1 MERNLNESYRR
12 LRKWPSQ
19 RFSEELINSLLAIL
33 RSVSD
38 FLDNRY
44 FSIYQK
50 IGSVGSNRIKEHLP
64 LKNMLGQKRK
74 CSLFGL
80 ETHNNSEHL
89 SPASDFTSSDNY
101 SSITEFTN
109 FSMNSTSADS
119 RKVKR
124 RNKVRTRVCCRFVHR
139 ASLMRSN
146 RNNPILNETI
156 VLILTARLLYKTGK
170 KSRSTKS
177 TQKYLN
183 PFFLP
188 FSIIFA
194 PLNIPNY
201 NKPGV

>member
-124 RNKVRTRVCCRFVHR
+124 RNKVRTNGFNIFKVMSFSSDS
-139 ASLMRSN
+139 SLTHY
-146 RNNPILNETI
+146 IDLLNSLHMT
-156 VLILTARLLYKTGK
+156 TP
-170 KSRSTKS
+170 TKS
-177 TQKYLN
+177 IQIT
-183 PFFLP
+183 
-188 FSIIFA
+188 S
-194 PLNIPNY
+194 
-201 NKPGV
+201 

>member
-109 FSMNSTSADS
+109 FSMNSTSANS
-119 RKVKR
+119 RKAKR
-124 RNKVRTRVCCRFVHR
+124 RNKVGTKTKGSKMIKITRGFREIER
-139 ASLMRSN
+139 ATKWKPFLGSLQNCTPWIFHEVTFEPEQSN
-146 RNNPILNETI
+146 LERDNCINPNG
-156 VLILTARLLYKTGK
+156 A
-170 KSRSTKS
+170 
-177 TQKYLN
+177 
-183 PFFLP
+183 
-188 FSIIFA
+188 SII
-194 PLNIPNY
+194 
-201 NKPGV
+201 

>member
-1 MERNLNESYRR
+1 MNCPETKLFRSEFRWYLNDDLERKLNESYRR

-19 RFSEELINSLLAIL
+19 RFSEDLINSLLAIL

-119 RKVKR
+119 RKAKR
-124 RNKVRTRVCCRFVHR
+124 RNKVCTKTIC
-139 ASLMRSN
+139 LQ
-146 RNNPILNETI
+146 ILITWT
-156 VLILTARLLYKTGK
+156 LTH
-170 KSRSTKS
+170 
-177 TQKYLN
+177 
-183 PFFLP
+183 
-188 FSIIFA
+188 
-194 PLNIPNY
+194 
-201 NKPGV
+201 

>member
-1 MERNLNESYRR
+1 MNCPETKLFRSEFRWYLNEDLERNLNESYRR

-33 RSVSD
+33 QSVSD

-119 RKVKR
+119 RKAKR
-124 RNKVRTRVCCRFVHR
+124 RNKVL
-139 ASLMRSN
+139 S
-146 RNNPILNETI
+146 
-156 VLILTARLLYKTGK
+156 
-170 KSRSTKS
+170 
-177 TQKYLN
+177 
-183 PFFLP
+183 
-188 FSIIFA
+188 
-194 PLNIPNY
+194 
-201 NKPGV
+201 